1 MERVENLIRPVL
13 GGQEI
18 HLVLESLD
26 AIYESVSQDPYPLT
40 ASEGSSVARAIGLTL
55 GCCGG
60 LDLMALAF
68 DTFLSGYDRGIERNR
83 AARWLTDIWHGLN
96 LGGGEQWI
104 NRDLIEYQAFIVI
117 KE

>member
-1 MERVENLIRPVL
+1 MERVENLIRPVI
-13 GGQEI
+13 GSPEI
-18 HLVLESLD
+18 ELVLESLD
-26 AIYESVSQDPYPLT
+26 AIYKSIEGDLQPPST
-40 ASEGSSVARAIGLTL
+40 SEQSSIARSIGLTL

-68 DTFLSGYDRGIERNR
+68 DRFLAGYDLGAERNG
-83 AARWLTDIWHGLN
+83 AARWLTDRWHGLN

-104 NRDLIEYQAFIVI
+104 VRDLIEYEEFIVI